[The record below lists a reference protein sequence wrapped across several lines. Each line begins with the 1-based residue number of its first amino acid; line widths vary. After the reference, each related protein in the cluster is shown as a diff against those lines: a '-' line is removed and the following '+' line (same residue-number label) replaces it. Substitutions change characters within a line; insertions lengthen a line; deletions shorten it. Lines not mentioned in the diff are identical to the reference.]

1 MKKIFHSSH
10 FKHEFRSFTLIEL
23 LITIAI
29 IAILAGMLLPGLS
42 AARIAA
48 GRTSCSGNMKQV
60 FSGIA
65 MYNLDNDDYMPSFV
79 GTYGYHGISWQI
91 SAYLK
96 VSGPGMVTRPVYMDE
111 QSIDFEKPRGVFF
124 CPAVSENPSDYSSF
138 SGSLPST
145 LRYSSNYMPTAWIYT
160 PSDPSWGSLRG
171 GWTNR
176 DASGSG
182 FYEQHI
188 RVSRIMNGS
197 LIMAEAG
204 WSGANGA
211 GNVAYALPR
220 LADGQ
225 YPGDSFW
232 NQDGCK
238 GFRWV
243 PLHGRQV
250 NCIEKSGA
258 VFSVSLGSGPVTDS
272 QFRRLK

>member
-1 MKKIFHSSH
+1 MMKKTF
-10 FKHEFRSFTLIEL
+10 FMYKFRGFTLIEL

-42 AARIAA
+42 AARTAA

-124 CPAVSENPSDYSSF
+124 CPAVPENPADCASF

-145 LRYSSNYMPTAWIYT
+145 QRYSSNYMPTAWIYT

-204 WSGANGA
+204 WSGATGA

-238 GFRWV
+238 GYRWV

>member
-1 MKKIFHSSH
+1 MMKKTF
-10 FKHEFRSFTLIEL
+10 FMYKFRMFTLIEL

-42 AARIAA
+42 AARTAA

-124 CPAVSENPSDYSSF
+124 CSAVPENPADCASF

-145 LRYSSNYMPTAWIYT
+145 QRYSSNYMPTAWIYT
-160 PSDPSWGSLRG
+160 PPDPSWGSLRG

-188 RVSRIMNGS
+188 RLSRIMNGS

-204 WSGANGA
+204 WSGATGA

-232 NQDGCK
+232 NQDGCA
-238 GFRWV
+238 GYRWV

>member
-1 MKKIFHSSH
+1 MMKKTF
-10 FKHEFRSFTLIEL
+10 FMYKFRGFTLIEL

-42 AARIAA
+42 AARTAA

-65 MYNLDNDDYMPSFV
+65 MYNLDNGDYMPSFV

-124 CPAVSENPSDYSSF
+124 CPAVPENPADCASF

-145 LRYSSNYMPTAWIYT
+145 QRYSSNYMPTAWIYT
-160 PSDPSWGSLRG
+160 PPDPSWGSLRG

-188 RVSRIMNGS
+188 RLSRIMNGS

-204 WSGANGA
+204 WSGATGA

-232 NQDGCK
+232 NQDGCA
-238 GFRWV
+238 GYRWV

>member
-1 MKKIFHSSH
+1 MMKKTF
-10 FKHEFRSFTLIEL
+10 FMYKFRGFTLIEL

-48 GRTSCSGNMKQV
+48 ERTSCSGNMKQV

-124 CPAVSENPSDYSSF
+124 CPAVPENPADCASF

-145 LRYSSNYMPTAWIYT
+145 QRYSSNYMPTAWIYT
-160 PSDPSWGSLRG
+160 PPDPSWGSLRG

-188 RVSRIMNGS
+188 RLSRIMNGS

-204 WSGANGA
+204 WSGATGA

-232 NQDGCK
+232 NQDGCA
-238 GFRWV
+238 GYRWV

>member
-1 MKKIFHSSH
+1 MMKKTF
-10 FKHEFRSFTLIEL
+10 FMYKFRGFTLIEL

-42 AARIAA
+42 AARTAA

-96 VSGPGMVTRPVYMDE
+96 VSGPGMVTRPVYKDE

-124 CPAVSENPSDYSSF
+124 CPAVPENPADCASF

-145 LRYSSNYMPTAWIYT
+145 QRYSSNYMPTAWIYT
-160 PSDPSWGSLRG
+160 PPDTSWGSLRG

-188 RVSRIMNGS
+188 RLSRIMNGS

-204 WSGANGA
+204 WSGATGA

-232 NQDGCK
+232 NQDGCA
-238 GFRWV
+238 GYRWV

>member
-1 MKKIFHSSH
+1 MMKKTF
-10 FKHEFRSFTLIEL
+10 FMYKFRGFTLIEL

-42 AARIAA
+42 AARTAA

-124 CPAVSENPSDYSSF
+124 CPAVPENPADCASF

-145 LRYSSNYMPTAWIYT
+145 QRYSSNYMPTAWIYT
-160 PSDPSWGSLRG
+160 PPDPSWGSLRG

-176 DASGSG
+176 DASGSE

-204 WSGANGA
+204 WSGATGA

-238 GFRWV
+238 GYRWV

>member
-1 MKKIFHSSH
+1 MMKKTF
-10 FKHEFRSFTLIEL
+10 FMYKFRMFTLIEL

-42 AARIAA
+42 AARTAA

-91 SAYLK
+91 STYLK

-145 LRYSSNYMPTAWIYT
+145 QRYSSNYMPTAWIYT

-204 WSGANGA
+204 WSGATGA

-232 NQDGCK
+232 NQDGCA
-238 GFRWV
+238 GYRWV

>member
-1 MKKIFHSSH
+1 MMKKTF
-10 FKHEFRSFTLIEL
+10 FMYKFRGFTLIEL

-124 CPAVSENPSDYSSF
+124 CPAVPENPADCGSF

-145 LRYSSNYMPTAWIYT
+145 QRYSSNYMPTAWIYT
-160 PSDPSWGSLRG
+160 PPDPSWGSLRG

-188 RVSRIMNGS
+188 RLSRIMNGS

-204 WSGANGA
+204 WSGATGA

-232 NQDGCK
+232 NQDGCA
-238 GFRWV
+238 GYRWV

-258 VFSVSLGSGPVTDS
+258 VFSVSLGSGLVTDS

>member
-1 MKKIFHSSH
+1 MKKTFFIH
-10 FKHEFRSFTLIEL
+10 KFRMFTLIEL

-42 AARIAA
+42 AARTAA

-91 SAYLK
+91 STYLK

-138 SGSLPST
+138 SGSATFPT
-145 LRYSSNYMPTAWIYT
+145 QRYSSNYMPTAWIYT

-204 WSGANGA
+204 WSGATGA

-220 LADGQ
+220 LANGQ

-232 NQDGCK
+232 NQDGCA
-238 GFRWV
+238 GYRWV